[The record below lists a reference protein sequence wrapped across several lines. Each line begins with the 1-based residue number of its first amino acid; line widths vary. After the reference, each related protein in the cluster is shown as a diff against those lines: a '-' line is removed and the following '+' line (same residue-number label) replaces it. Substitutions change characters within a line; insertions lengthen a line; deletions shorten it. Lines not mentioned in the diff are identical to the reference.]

1 MIAIAF
7 ALLTCTAYW
16 IYVLITPPKGKRL
29 SIIIL
34 LELDI
39 IALLKIIF
47 SNYAPLHALAARISH
62 QTRRLSQNRQ

>member
-1 MIAIAF
+1 MKAIAF
-7 ALLTCTAYW
+7 ALLICTAYW

-34 LELDI
+34 LGLDI

-47 SNYAPLHALAARISH
+47 SNDAPSMLWQQEYH
-62 QTRRLSQNRQ
+62 TRRDGYHKNRQ

>member
-1 MIAIAF
+1 MKAIAF
-7 ALLTCTAYW
+7 ALLIW

-34 LELDI
+34 LGLDI

-47 SNYAPLHALAARISH
+47 INYPPSML
-62 QTRRLSQNRQ
+62 